1 MAADFVPLTDIWL
14 LPGFRCPFQK
24 HTIPQSGKRW
34 SLSDS
39 VLSLSLFSTWK
50 YIPTAEAQDLL
61 RISQAIFHSQMG
73 VGIGG
78 VMAKLERIRESMEGN
93 LDPEYLKQ
101 RQQGGWRLVGVEWE
115 RETETDTTPEV
126 VTIADAPFGT
136 RVSGD
141 CEHLEENPPEMQF
154 LLSMME
160 LIIQDISLTKV
171 AEELN
176 KKGFRTRKGD
186 DWGPVAVFNMLPRL
200 IELTP
205 RIFKSQEWVE
215 RRKQLSLV
223 Y

>member
-1 MAADFVPLTDIWL
+1 MLEISRAV
-14 LPGFRCPFQK
+14 FR
-24 HTIPQSGKRW
+24 S
-34 SLSDS
+34 
-39 VLSLSLFSTWK
+39 
-50 YIPTAEAQDLL
+50 EALWQ
-61 RISQAIFHSQMG
+61 
-73 VGIGG
+73 
-78 VMAKLERIRESMEGN
+78 KLERIRESMEGN

-115 RETETDTTPEV
+115 RELETDAPREAMTTE
-126 VTIADAPFGT
+126 DAPFGT

-176 KKGFRTRKGD
+176 KKGFRTRKGE

>member
-1 MAADFVPLTDIWL
+1 MA
-14 LPGFRCPFQK
+14 R
-24 HTIPQSGKRW
+24 
-34 SLSDS
+34 
-39 VLSLSLFSTWK
+39 
-50 YIPTAEAQDLL
+50 
-61 RISQAIFHSQMG
+61 
-73 VGIGG
+73 
-78 VMAKLERIRESMEGN
+78 LERIRESLEGK

-101 RQQGGWRLVGVEWE
+101 RQQGGWRIVGVEWE
-115 RETETDTTPEV
+115 RETE
-126 VTIADAPFGT
+126 ADSERAPVRTEPVPFGT

-141 CEHLEENPPEMQF
+141 CENLEENPSEMQF

-176 KKGFRTRKGD
+176 KKGFRTRQGT

-205 RIFKSQEWVE
+205 KIFKSQEWVE